1 MIPSVINWVEERS
14 KCNTELLFNVL
25 AEQVKL
31 DVDSI
36 SALKT
41 LNVGWGFVRHNGQ
54 IIVTRSVDGCH
65 DSSIV
70 FTLSKEAIVVEEVDT
85 GNRTT
90 LFQAIPYFLGDRTCK
105 LEINDVPVET
115 WQVSRRALERLFFE
129 V

>member
-1 MIPSVINWVEERS
+1 M
-14 KCNTELLFNVL
+14 
-25 AEQVKL
+25 
-31 DVDSI
+31 
-36 SALKT
+36 
-41 LNVGWGFVRHNGQ
+41 GFVRQNGQ
-54 IIVTRSVDGCH
+54 MIVTRSVDGRH

-90 LFQAIPYFLGDRTCK
+90 LFKAIPYFLGDRTCK